1 MLPADFSKRQ
11 IVLTVAL
18 ILPLGL
24 TSAYAV
30 SNHAKSNAVLQAL
43 AEDAALAGINSLAV
57 NVGLPDEKRVE
68 ASVAAAKNVISA
80 APDALHAISTSADR
94 LALSVVLS
102 DSQSGRRVSSTAH
115 YIPPSDSISS
125 QRAANVPERTASTGL
140 RRLRL

>member
-1 MLPADFSKRQ
+1 MLPAGFSKRQ